1 MGRRSPG
8 GPYILRRV
16 ASPTEGELEQVAAKS
31 GVSDLSGAQAYVPKN
46 VRRLSEPA
54 LVELAA
60 ELRTTTMV
68 FCRFKEQQFSDR
80 AEIHKINDAIRSVQD
95 QCNRYHGLLE
105 TVRADDKGTTFM
117 VAFGLPPT
125 SLLHRRSVAIG
136 LAHHVFEILQSTGYE
151 PGIGIATGRV
161 FQGPIGV
168 AHRRQFAFIG
178 SPTILGC
185 RLMQVSN
192 NEVLCDEET
201 KALAEIDGAPWE
213 FEERGPYRLKG
224 FERPVVAFNVV
235 RRTQSKP
242 SSEAQ
247 RPRIVGRN
255 AELRM
260 LEQQVAEVVSGRRS
274 LTLIEGEAGVGKTL
288 LVREAQWR
296 SELVGCKVAMGGAD
310 S

>member
-1 MGRRSPG
+1 MRTASRSVLAASMAAIKLNQRLLAELPPESIAPVGVRCAISAGPITIAGVGGVDGERRLFVTGPAICDLAVAGSKAKVGAIAIAACAWDMAGGALVGRRSAG

-16 ASPTEGELEQVAAKS
+16 ANPTEGELEQVAAKS

-80 AEIHKINDAIRSVQD
+80 AEIHKINDAIRSVQEE
-95 QCNRYHGLLE
+95 CNRYHGLLE

-117 VAFGLPPT
+117 VAFGLPPRRRRTGDQWRSALHIT
-125 SLLHRRSVAIG
+125 SLRFCS
-136 LAHHVFEILQSTGYE
+136 STGYE

-201 KALAEIDGAPWE
+201 KALAEIDGAPW
-213 FEERGPYRLKG
+213 
-224 FERPVVAFNVV
+224 
-235 RRTQSKP
+235 
-242 SSEAQ
+242 
-247 RPRIVGRN
+247 
-255 AELRM
+255 
-260 LEQQVAEVVSGRRS
+260 
-274 LTLIEGEAGVGKTL
+274 GV
-288 LVREAQWR
+288 
-296 SELVGCKVAMGGAD
+296 
-310 S
+310 